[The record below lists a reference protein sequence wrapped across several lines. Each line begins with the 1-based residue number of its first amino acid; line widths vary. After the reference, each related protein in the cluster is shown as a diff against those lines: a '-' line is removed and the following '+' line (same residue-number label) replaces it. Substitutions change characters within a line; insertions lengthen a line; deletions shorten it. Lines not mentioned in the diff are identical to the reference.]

1 MVACSVYLYVAILGA
16 NVRICR
22 EPVVDSW
29 ECRPDDLANAGIAD
43 PGHELVLR
51 DPSRPRLRCMCQ
63 CTCKQLTGP
72 AAQEHHSQD
81 GRTRPFSSVSLALPG
96 TPPGNAARPRPPP
109 QRGPAAGPDGIS
121 MRLHRSRSGPDRWR
135 RPQEALARRRARR
148 RRLTAMGGHPPATSQ
163 ARHSRLHPDSFFRSH
178 TSTAAPLSSSGAA
191 LREAITGGW
200 MPCAPPR
207 LTWNFLA
214 GWPARRRVT
223 RSGVMTVSPS
233 IGNADRAPVRDLMTP
248 RRPAIPPRRRPA
260 ADSLGAAP
268 GGGGCPG
275 SFTGPGHPGW
285 GIRPRCGRMTCM
297 A

>member
-121 MRLHRSRSGPDRWR
+121 MRLHRSGPDRTGGG
-135 RPQEALARRRARR
+135 ARRRPWRAAGHADGGSPPWAVTRPPHRRHATAASTRIASSDPTLRRLPRCPHLERRCARR
-148 RRLTAMGGHPPATSQ
+148 SPA
-163 ARHSRLHPDSFFRSH
+163 
-178 TSTAAPLSSSGAA
+178 
-191 LREAITGGW
+191 
-200 MPCAPPR
+200 
-207 LTWNFLA
+207 A
-214 GWPARRRVT
+214 GCRARRPGSPGISSPAGQLAV
-223 RSGVMTVSPS
+223 VSP
-233 IGNADRAPVRDLMTP
+233 DRA
-248 RRPAIPPRRRPA
+248 
-260 ADSLGAAP
+260 S
-268 GGGGCPG
+268 
-275 SFTGPGHPGW
+275 
-285 GIRPRCGRMTCM
+285 
-297 A
+297 